1 MKRPVTVAAAVLLS
15 LSLCGCGT
23 GHSSDNSSDNLSDD
37 HSDTAQ
43 TFEISSSEDSVI
55 SESPSEESSGIDEPP
70 EETVFES
77 SYEAV
82 ANMRIGWNIGNSL
95 DSAVNLS
102 GTQTSAFETAWGNPV
117 TTPELIKAINDARF
131 GAVRIPVTW
140 YCNMDENGNVNRFW
154 LNRVEEVVNYVLDEG
169 MYAIINVH
177 HDTGGSET
185 AWMRADPTMYD
196 DMNERYEHLWQQIAE
211 RFADYDEKLLFESF
225 NEMLDSNFNWNG
237 SGAEEYDTVNR
248 LNQLFVDTIRAPGG
262 KNAGRNIIVNSYGAS
277 TAQSQIDGFKVPD
290 DTAEDHLI
298 AEMHC
303 YDPWAFTSRGGDTT
317 WDEADKAVLESI
329 FERVDRQVINEQGV
343 PVIIGEFG
351 AQDADN
357 PEERAA
363 YAADFIGI
371 AGRYGI
377 TCFWWDDGGSL
388 KIIDRRSYEITETE
402 ILEAMMN
409 ALKDG

>member
-1 MKRPVTVAAAVLLS
+1 MKRPITVIVAVLLS

-23 GHSSDNSSDNLSDD
+23 EHSLGNSSDNLSDYY
-37 HSDTAQ
+37 SNTAQ

-55 SESPSEESSGIDEPP
+55 PESSSEESSGIDNSP
-70 EETVFES
+70 EETAFES

-82 ANMRIGWNIGNSL
+82 ANMRIGWNVGNSL
-95 DSAVNLS
+95 DSAGNLS
-102 GTQTSAFETAWGNPV
+102 GTQASAFETAWGNPV
-117 TTPELIKAINDARF
+117 TTPELIKAIKDAGF
-131 GAVRIPVTW
+131 GAVRVPVTW
-140 YCNMDENGNVNRFW
+140 YCNMDENGNVNAFW
-154 LNRVEEVVNYVLDEG
+154 LDRVEEVVNYVLDEG

-185 AWMRADPTMYD
+185 AWLRADPTMYET
-196 DMNERYEHLWQQIAE
+196 MSGRYEYLWKQIAE

-225 NEMLDSNFNWNG
+225 NEILDSNFNWNG
-237 SGAEEYDTVNR
+237 SGAEEYGTVNR
-248 LNQLFVDTIRAPGG
+248 LNQLFVDTIRSTGG
-262 KNAGRNIIVNSYGAS
+262 RNAVRNIIVNSYGAS

-290 DTAEDHLI
+290 DPAEDRLI

-317 WDEADKAVLESI
+317 WDETDKAVLESI
-329 FERVDRQVINEQGV
+329 IERVNRQVINEQGI

-363 YAADFIGI
+363 YVADFIGI
-371 AGRYGI
+371 AEKYGI

-388 KIIDRRSYEITETE
+388 KIIDRRSYEITEPE

-409 ALKDG
+409 ALKEG